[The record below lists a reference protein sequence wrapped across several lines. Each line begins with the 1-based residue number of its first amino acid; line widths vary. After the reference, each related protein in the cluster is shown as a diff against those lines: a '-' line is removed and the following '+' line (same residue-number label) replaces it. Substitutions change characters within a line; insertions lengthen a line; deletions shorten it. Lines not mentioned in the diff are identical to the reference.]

1 MKRLAI
7 ALVLAGAMVA
17 AMVAVAPGEQSGH
30 IMLQSADLK
39 WGEGPASLPPGAKLV
54 VIEGVLANP
63 GPFTARLKFPAGFTV
78 KPHWH
83 PAIEHVTVLSGTL
96 HFGTGEKFDPKKMK
110 AMRAGSFIV
119 MPPQSP
125 HFASAKGETI
135 LQIHGVGPWGVTYV
149 NPEDDPRKK

>member
-1 MKRLAI
+1 MKRFVRALLLAS
-7 ALVLAGAMVA
+7 AVLA

-30 IMLQSADLK
+30 IMLQLADLN

-63 GPFTARLKFPAGFTV
+63 GPFTARLKLPAGYTV

-83 PAIEHVTVLSGTL
+83 PAIEHVTVLSGAIN
-96 HFGTGEKFDPKKMK
+96 FGTGETFDPGKMK
-110 AMRAGSFIV
+110 VMPVGSFIV

-125 HFASAKGETI
+125 HFASTNEETI
-135 LQIHGVGPWGVTYV
+135 IQLHGVGPWGVTYV
-149 NPEDDPRKK
+149 SPEDDPRKK